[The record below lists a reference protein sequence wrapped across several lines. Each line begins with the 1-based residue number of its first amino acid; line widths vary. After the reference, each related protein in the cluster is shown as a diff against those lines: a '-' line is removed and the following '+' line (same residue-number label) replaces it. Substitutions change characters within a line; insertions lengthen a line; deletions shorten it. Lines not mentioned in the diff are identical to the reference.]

1 MSADQD
7 ARQEIIRRLRLGN
20 LRTLFRYRYGPV
32 FPNDDAAR
40 EDLRELL
47 LPISVGAN
55 ASIKMERAIEV
66 WAPWMAPD
74 EATQLIDD
82 INLTPIYHRKP
93 TASTLGQRLRLTN
106 AERERL
112 RLWTIAAHDMT
123 PEQAAEYRRAK
134 EAARKRRYRQSRG
147 GKPRAEYE
155 AAGINQ
161 IKPWLAL
168 GISRRT
174 WYYRL
179 KANCTTSSALKLV
192 TTEDRLVQS
201 EQAETQK
208 AIH

>member
-20 LRTLFRYRYGPV
+20 LRTFFRHRYGPT
-32 FPNDDAAR
+32 FPDDDAGR

-47 LPISVGAN
+47 LPISVGPN

-82 INLTPIYHRKP
+82 INRTPIYHRKP
-93 TASTLGQRLRLTN
+93 TAGTLGQRLRLTN

-112 RLWTIAAHDMT
+112 RLWTIAAHDVT

-147 GKPRAEYE
+147 SKPRAEYE

-161 IKPWLAL
+161 IKPWLML
-168 GISRRT
+168 GISRAT
-174 WYYRL
+174 WYRQRE
-179 KANCTTSSALKLV
+179 TSASALKLV
-192 TTEDRLVQS
+192 TTEDRLVS
-201 EQAETQK
+201 LEQAETQK
-208 AIH
+208 ASH